1 MRVLGDLTRL
11 QARRRPDKPALIFG
25 DVSVTYRQFDRRANA
40 LANALIAAGIAAGD
54 RVAILAEN
62 SVEYAVA
69 TQAVAKAGAILLP
82 LNFRLAAAELAYIVG
97 NAEPALIFTESG
109 YAAILGEAMAQ
120 AGISCRVVMMDA
132 GEAGFGDIAAGMPDG
147 PPQRAVDPHSAA
159 IMMYTSGTTGFPKGV
174 LYAHTN
180 YFTLFDGLMVEG
192 DFGPGDVV
200 HLALPLFHNAG
211 LNGALN
217 TTLYAGGT
225 TVIHRGNFD
234 APVVLK
240 QIADHGVTVGLWV
253 PTNLAILLD
262 HPDFARH
269 DVSSLRR
276 IFYGGMAI
284 RTDLRERA
292 EAAFAADFY
301 QVYGSTECGNITVQG
316 PQEHRDRP
324 GVTGREFY
332 NVEMRIVDDQGREV
346 GPGEVGEVLLRAG
359 DCGMMG
365 YWRNEEATG
374 AAMRD
379 GWIHSGDLARVGAGG
394 FITVVDRKKDM
405 IISGGENV
413 YPAEVEAVLH
423 RHPSVA
429 EAAVFGIP
437 DAKYG
442 ETVCAAIVLRP
453 GTAMSAADVDAY
465 CLENLAR
472 YKRPRKVDFHD
483 RLPRNVAG
491 KVTKQVLRQPYWG

>member
-11 QARRRPDKPALIFG
+11 QARRRPDKPALMFG
-25 DVSVTYRQFDRRANA
+25 DTAVTYRAFDLRSNG
-40 LANALIAAGIAAGD
+40 LANALIAAGIETGD

-62 SVEYAVA
+62 SVEYAIV

-82 LNFRLAAAELAYIVG
+82 LNFRLAPAELAYIIG
-97 NAEPALIFTESG
+97 NAEPALVFVEAA
-109 YAAILGEAMAQ
+109 YAAALAESIRL
-120 AGISCRVVMMDA
+120 AGVESRVVTLDD
-132 GEAGFGDIAAGMPDG
+132 GDGGFGGMAAGAPDEA
-147 PPQRAVDPHSAA
+147 PARAVDPRSAA

-174 LYAHTN
+174 LYSHSN
-180 YFTLFDGLMVEG
+180 YFSLYDGLMVEG
-192 DFGPGDVV
+192 DFTPSDVV

-234 APVVLK
+234 APVVLR
-240 QIADHGVTVGLWV
+240 QIARHGVTVGLWV

-262 HPDFARH
+262 HPEFAKH
-269 DVSSLRR
+269 DVSSLKR

-292 EAAFAADFY
+292 EAAFSADFY

-316 PQEHRDRP
+316 PQDHRDRP

-332 NVEMRIVDDQGREV
+332 NVEMRVVDDEGHEV
-346 GPGEVGEVLLRAG
+346 GVGEVGEVHLRAG

-365 YWRNEEATG
+365 YWRNDEAT
-374 AAMRD
+374 ARAMQD
-379 GWIHSGDLARVGAGG
+379 GWILSGDLARVETGG

-413 YPAEVEAVLH
+413 YPAEVEAVLQ
-423 RHPSVA
+423 RHPLVA

-442 ETVCAAIVLRP
+442 ETVCAAVVARP
-453 GTAMSAADVDAY
+453 GSALTADDIDAW
-465 CLENLAR
+465 CLQNLAR
-472 YKRPRKVDFHD
+472 YKRPRKVDFHEK
-483 RLPRNVAG
+483 LPRNVSG
-491 KVTKQVLRQPYWG
+491 KVTKQPLRQPYWG

>member
-11 QARRRPDKPALIFG
+11 QARRRPDKAALIFG
-25 DVSVTYRQFDRRANA
+25 DSQVTYRDFDRRSNA
-40 LANALIAAGIAAGD
+40 LANALVANGIETGD

-62 SVEYAVA
+62 SVEYALV

-82 LNFRLAAAELAYIVG
+82 LNFRLSPPELAYILG
-97 NAEPALIFTESG
+97 NAEPALVLVE
-109 YAAILGEAMAQ
+109 AAYVEPLSSALGI
-120 AGISCRVVMMDA
+120 AGVSSRMIRLDQGDGGFENIAVDA
-132 GEAGFGDIAAGMPDG
+132 SLDAPA
-147 PPQRAVDPHSAA
+147 RAVDPQSAA

-174 LYAHTN
+174 LYSHTN

-192 DFGPGDVV
+192 DFRPTDVV

-234 APVVLK
+234 APVVLR
-240 QIADHGVTVGLWV
+240 QIARHNITVGLWV

-262 HPDFARH
+262 HPEFAAH
-269 DVSSLRR
+269 DTSSLKR

-316 PQEHRDRP
+316 PQDHRDRP

-332 NVEMRIVDDQGREV
+332 NVEMRVVDDEGREV
-346 GPGEVGEVLLRAG
+346 GVGEVGEVHLRAA

-365 YWRNEEATG
+365 YWRNDAATE

-379 GWIHSGDLARVGAGG
+379 GWIQSGDLARIETGG

-423 RHPSVA
+423 RHPLVA

-442 ETVCAAIVLRP
+442 ETVCAAVVAKP
-453 GTAMSAADVDAY
+453 GSTLTPEDIDAF
-465 CLENLAR
+465 CLQNLAR

-483 RLPRNVAG
+483 RLPRNVSG
-491 KVTKQVLRQPYWG
+491 KVTKQVLRQAYWN

>member
-11 QARRRPDKPALIFG
+11 QARRRPDKPALLFA
-25 DVSVTYRQFDRRANA
+25 DAVVTYRAFDRRSNA
-40 LANALIAAGIAAGD
+40 LANALVSAGIETGD

-62 SVEYAVA
+62 SVEYAIA

-82 LNFRLAAAELAYIVG
+82 LNFRLAPAELAYILG
-97 NAEPALIFTESG
+97 NAEPALVFVEAG
-109 YAAILGEAMAQ
+109 HAAALDEAIRI
-120 AGISCRVVMMDA
+120 AGITTRVVRLDVSD
-132 GEAGFGDIAAGMPDG
+132 GGFEGMAAGASENAPTR
-147 PPQRAVDPHSAA
+147 PVDPQSAA

-174 LYAHTN
+174 LYSHSN
-180 YFTLFDGLMVEG
+180 YFSLFDGLMVEG
-192 DFGPGDVV
+192 DFTPNDVV

-234 APVVLK
+234 APVVLT
-240 QIADHGVTVGLWV
+240 QIARHGVTVGLWV

-262 HPDFARH
+262 HPDFAKH
-269 DVSSLRR
+269 DVSSLKK

-316 PQEHRDRP
+316 PQDHRDRP

-332 NVEMRIVDDQGREV
+332 NVEMRVVDDESREV
-346 GPGEVGEVLLRAG
+346 GVGEVGEVHLRAS

-365 YWRNEEATG
+365 YWRNDEAT
-374 AAMRD
+374 AKAMRD
-379 GWIHSGDLARVGAGG
+379 GWIHSGDLARVEEGG

-423 RHPSVA
+423 RHPQVA

-442 ETVCAAIVLRP
+442 ETVCAAVVARP
-453 GTAMSAADVDAY
+453 GSGLTADDIDAW
-465 CLENLAR
+465 CLQNLAR
-472 YKRPRKVDFHD
+472 YKRPRKVDFHQK
-483 RLPRNVAG
+483 LPRNVAG
-491 KVTKQVLRQPYWG
+491 KVTKQPLRQPYWG

>member
-11 QARRRPDKPALIFG
+11 QARRRPEKPALIFG
-25 DVSVTYRQFDRRANA
+25 GAVVTYQEFDKRSNA
-40 LANALIAAGIAAGD
+40 LAHALIAAGIEASD

-62 SVEYAVA
+62 SVEYAVT
-69 TQAVAKAGAILLP
+69 TQAIAKAGAILLP
-82 LNFRLAAAELAYIVG
+82 LNFRLASAELAYIIG
-97 NAEPALIFTESG
+97 NAEPALIFVENG
-109 YAAILGEAMAQ
+109 YAAILREAIAI
-120 AGISCRVVMMDA
+120 ARISCRVVMVDA
-132 GEAGFGDIAAGMPDG
+132 GEGGFEGIAAAMPDG
-147 PPQRAVDPHSAA
+147 PPQRVVDPQSAA

-174 LYAHTN
+174 LYSHTN
-180 YFTLFDGLMVEG
+180 YYTLFDGLMVEG
-192 DFGPGDVV
+192 DFSPEDVV

-234 APVVLK
+234 APIVLK

-262 HPDFARH
+262 HPDFPRYE
-269 DVSSLRR
+269 VSSLRR

-316 PQEHRDRP
+316 PQDHRDRP

-332 NVEMRIVDDQGREV
+332 NVEMRIVDEQGDEV
-346 GPGEVGEVLLRAG
+346 RDGDVGEVLLRAG

-365 YWRNEEATG
+365 YWRNDEATRS
-374 AAMRD
+374 AIRD
-379 GWIHSGDLARVGAGG
+379 GWIHSGDLARVEAGG

-413 YPAEVEAVLH
+413 YPAEVESVLH
-423 RHPSVA
+423 RHPLVA

-453 GTAMSAADVDAY
+453 GTAMTEADVDAY
-465 CLENLAR
+465 CLEHLAR

>member
-11 QARRRPDKPALIFG
+11 QARRRPEKVALVHG
-25 DVSVTYRQFDRRANA
+25 DATLTYRQFDQRSNA
-40 LANALIAAGIAAGD
+40 LANALVAAGIAGGD

-62 SVEYAVA
+62 SLDYAVL
-69 TQAVAKAGAILLP
+69 TQAAAKAGAILLP
-82 LNFRLAAAELAYIVG
+82 LNFRLSSGELAYVIG
-97 NAEPALIFTESG
+97 NAQPAMIFTEQG
-109 YAAILGEAMAQ
+109 HAAVLREAIAQ
-120 AGISCRVVMMDA
+120 AAVSCRVVMIDA
-132 GEAGFGDIAAGMPDG
+132 GRDGFEDIAAAMPATH
-147 PPQRAVDPHSAA
+147 PERAVDPASAA

-174 LYAHTN
+174 LYSHTN
-180 YFTLFDGLMVEG
+180 YVTLFDGLMVEG

-225 TVIHRGNFD
+225 TVVHRGHFD
-234 APVVLK
+234 PAVVLE
-240 QIADHGVTVGLWV
+240 QIARHRVTVGLWV

-262 HPDFARH
+262 HPGFGQH

-292 EAAFAADFY
+292 EAAFAANFY

-316 PQEHRDRP
+316 PQDHRDRP

-332 NVEMRIVDDQGREV
+332 NVEMRVVDDEGREV
-346 GPGEVGEVLLRAG
+346 GPGEIGEVLLRAG

-365 YWRNEEATG
+365 YWRNDEATR
-374 AAMRD
+374 ATMRD
-379 GWIHSGDLARVGAGG
+379 GWIHSGDLARVETGG

-423 RHPSVA
+423 RHPAVA

-437 DAKYG
+437 DDRYG
-442 ETVCAAIVLRP
+442 ETVCAAIVVRP
-453 GTAMSAADVDAY
+453 GASLSARDVEDH
-465 CLENLAR
+465 CLQNLAR
-472 YKRPRKVDFHD
+472 YKRPRKVDFLD

-491 KVTKQVLRQPYWG
+491 KVTKQTLRQPYWD